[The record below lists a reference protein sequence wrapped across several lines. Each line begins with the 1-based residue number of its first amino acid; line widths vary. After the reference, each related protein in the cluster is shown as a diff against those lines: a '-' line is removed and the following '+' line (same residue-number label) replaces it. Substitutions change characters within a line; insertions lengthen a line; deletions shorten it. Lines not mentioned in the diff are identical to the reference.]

1 MHGKVSVAK
10 EKRKYWLILG
20 FLIFVVY
27 TFTAAQTIPEE
38 TILVPR
44 WLSSLETNY
53 SVSMGDED
61 SPASVNETSDRLLPF
76 QLGNRFGYV
85 DTQGHFSINQAK
97 TGYVSLSDQRW
108 AEYDA
113 IPETIEIRNPANESL
128 GAIEKGRGYP
138 LFLDGQIY
146 LLGETQNS
154 LSLADEEGKL
164 RWTRDFPAPLTS
176 IDAAAGMILT
186 GSLDGTVELLDTEGR
201 RLFFFEP
208 GGSRLSVILSCRVSR
223 DGRQLAVIS
232 GIDDQRFLL
241 LEGFGDSYKIVYHE
255 FLEDGFRRAV
265 HLAFVDNDNRIV
277 YEREGGLGIY
287 DIGSR
292 QSISLPLEGEV
303 IALDET
309 GTNGLLFAVIS
320 LGGPRKNLAVIRLPG
335 TLIMQAPFKS
345 ETAFLSRRGSHL
357 YVGGGM
363 TLASFELDMR

>member
-10 EKRKYWLILG
+10 EKKKYWLILG

-53 SVSMGDED
+53 SVYMGAENTDAPD
-61 SPASVNETSDRLLPF
+61 GDQLLPF

-85 DTQGHFSINQAK
+85 DTQGHFTINRAK
-97 TGYVSLSDQRW
+97 TGYVSISDQRW

-113 IPETIEIRNPANESL
+113 MPEKIEIWNAVNELLGTIEE
-128 GAIEKGRGYP
+128 GRGYP
-138 LFLDGQIY
+138 LFLDGKIY
-146 LLGETQNS
+146 RLGEMQNS
-154 LSLADEEGKL
+154 LSLVDEKGKI
-164 RWTRDFPAPLTS
+164 RWTHDFSAPLTS
-176 IDAAAGMILT
+176 IDAAAGLILT

-208 GGSRLSVILSCRVSR
+208 GGSRLSVILGCRISR

-241 LEGFGDSYKIVYHE
+241 LEGFGDSYKIIYHE

-265 HLAFVDNDNRIV
+265 RLAFVDNGSRII

-287 DIGSR
+287 DIRTR
-292 QSISLPLEGEV
+292 QSTSLPLPGEL

-309 GTNGLLFAVIS
+309 GANSLLFAVIS
-320 LGGPRKNLAVIRLPG
+320 LGGQQKNLALIRLPA
-335 TLIMQAPFKS
+335 TLVMQAPFKS
-345 ETAFLSRRGSHL
+345 ETAFLSRRGSRL